1 MDLNLPSHCGVPV
14 KDHGEA
20 EVGEGDL
27 HDETAA
33 DPVHLLEVIVA
44 VQQGQASGDR
54 MELYIKLYI
63 SYISSRFKS
72 STKKLFSHLT
82 SMCQWSPDEGHNHQ
96 LHHTPCRWSG
106 WGLTRTLG
114 GDFGKSPFLTFLL
127 LPAHCASPK
136 L

>member
-1 MDLNLPSHCGVPV
+1 MDSNLPSHCGLPV

-63 SYISSRFKS
+63 SSRFKS
-72 STKKLFSHLT
+72 STKKLSFDQYVPVVT
-82 SMCQWSPDEGHNHQ
+82 
-96 LHHTPCRWSG
+96 
-106 WGLTRTLG
+106 
-114 GDFGKSPFLTFLL
+114 
-127 LPAHCASPK
+127 
-136 L
+136 